1 MPVETGSDNEGCFAR
16 WGSKGFKYRYPC
28 GNEEARKEAK
38 SKAYE
43 QGLAIGEYDKT
54 LSVGDAVSWKTG
66 GQNPRGR
73 IREVVKT
80 SKKVPGVDF
89 IIEGSEED
97 PGYIIEIYEE
107 KNGDWKPTSKY
118 VGRKGDSIL
127 SNVNLS
133 AKKTIY
139 DKLSEFF
146 SLSKR

>member
-1 MPVETGSDNEGCFAR
+1 M
-16 WGSKGFKYRYPC
+16 KY
-28 GNEEARKEAK
+28 N
-38 SKAYE
+38 
-43 QGLAIGEYDKT
+43 KT

-107 KNGDWKPTSKY
+107 KNGDWKPTGKY